1 MGKEIVIAACVFFA
15 TAAAAQGNGSHYVA
29 VDFSGVKAYWKA
41 VEKGEPVRLPRS
53 AKHAHAEGCVSVGF
67 SIEADGKPANLVVL
81 RSGFTD
87 QADRQV
93 IKDVEQ
99 RVVQNL
105 ASTRYA
111 AVESNP
117 GRQPVYTYGTY
128 SFSMFAQPAI
138 ASDVDKRSD
147 FVRAACE
154 IPDFPAAVARG
165 DLVKKTAS

>member
-1 MGKEIVIAACVFFA
+1 MRKVTIIAACAFFA
-15 TAAAAQGNGSHYVA
+15 SAAAAQGNGSHYVV

-41 VEKGEPVRLPRS
+41 VEKGEPIKLPKS
-53 AKHAHAEGCVSVGF
+53 ARHAHAEGCVSVGF
-67 SIEADGKPANLVVL
+67 SIEPDGKPANLVVL

-87 QADRQV
+87 NADRQV

-99 RVVQNL
+99 RFVQNF

-111 AVESNP
+111 AVENNP

-138 ASDVDKRSD
+138 AADVDKRSE
-147 FVRAACE
+147 FVHAACE

-165 DLVKKTAS
+165 DLVKKAAS